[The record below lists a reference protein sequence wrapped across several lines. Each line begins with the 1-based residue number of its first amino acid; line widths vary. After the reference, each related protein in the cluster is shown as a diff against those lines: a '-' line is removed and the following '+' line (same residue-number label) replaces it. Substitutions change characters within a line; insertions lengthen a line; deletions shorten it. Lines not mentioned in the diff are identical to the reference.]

1 MMNKNIRQLQ
11 DLLESMNEYL
21 LVLENDSKEKYEYRI
36 ILETWKSADDY
47 YYFELISFSMNGE
60 YKKEDDYY
68 TVEDDIDGDLE
79 KTLVNFLN
87 KYKKNSI
94 KDSEPALS

>member
-36 ILETWKSADDY
+36 ILETWKAADDY

-87 KYKKNSI
+87 KC
-94 KDSEPALS
+94 EPALS